1 MNYNLLLILNILL
14 SCIFIFNV
22 SSFAEDR
29 ITTLKPVVVTG
40 TLIPEALERF
50 PGNITIIDK
59 EYIDSSHADNI
70 SELLRTVPGLY
81 SDQLGARGGTSSI
94 YIRGADPNFTLILLD
109 GIRLNDPNN
118 TRGGSF
124 DLSTI
129 STDSIERI
137 EIVKGPKSSIYGSD
151 ALAGV
156 INIITHKGGGDNIK
170 IADVSITTDNGFR
183 ILTEARGEEKK
194 LNYSLSASFLN
205 DGEPVEG
212 SKFKSPTFIA
222 NIGHTGDEFSIQSVT
237 RYSYIDSSAF
247 PDDSGGDKFAVIRET
262 EERNSNQF
270 LTGINANYNI
280 DSWWVN
286 NLVLNFTLIDEDV
299 TSPGV
304 APGERDPFGI
314 PANDID
320 SNYYRLETKYHNI
333 FYFLEKNA
341 LLLGLDFQYEK
352 GENRGVIFTE
362 TENRT
367 EFNESR
373 FIVSPLAQFK
383 FSPIR
388 NLFIDIGARL
398 DIPEGFDTEFS
409 PYIGILY
416 KITETR
422 TRLIANWGEGFKLPS
437 FFALGNP
444 IVGNPGL
451 NPETSSSYE
460 VKVEQELPQNIFVF
474 SVAYFFSDYKNLIDL
489 DEGPPP
495 SLVNRGNVEISGIEL
510 ELRTKQIYN
519 AVITCNLSYI
529 ETDII
534 DSEQQL
540 RNRPNWLANLVLLW
554 MPVKAV
560 EVYLSANYVGEFLDS
575 SIPTG
580 DRMLGDYLVVDTS
593 LTVFLRKNIE
603 AYIVINN
610 LLNEKYEQFVG
621 FSAPGIRPTFGL
633 RWKFN

>member
-1 MNYNLLLILNILL
+1 MICNLLRLLNIVLF
-14 SCIFIFNV
+14 CIFTFTF
-22 SSFAEDR
+22 SSLAEDS
-29 ITTLKPVVVTG
+29 IKTLKPVVVTG
-40 TLIPEALERF
+40 TSIPEYLERF
-50 PGNITIIDK
+50 PGDITIIDK
-59 EYIDSSHADNI
+59 RIIESSHADNI

-81 SDQLGARGGTSSI
+81 IDQPGARGGTSSV

-137 EIVKGPKSSIYGSD
+137 EIVKGPKSAVYGSD

-183 ILTEARGEEKK
+183 ILTEARGEKNT
-194 LNYSLSASFLN
+194 LDYSLSASFLN

-212 SKFKSPTFIA
+212 SKFKSPSFIA
-222 NIGHTGDEFSIQSVT
+222 NFGHTNDKFRIQSVT

-247 PDDSGGDKFAVIRET
+247 PDDSGGDMFSVIRET
-262 EERNSNQF
+262 EERKSNQF
-270 LTGINANYNI
+270 LTGINANYII

-286 NLVLNFTLIDEDV
+286 NLVLNFTLIDEDIV
-299 TSPGV
+299 SPGV
-304 APGERDPFGI
+304 APGERDPLGI

-333 FYFLEKNA
+333 FYFLENYA

-352 GENRGVIFTE
+352 GENRGVIFTD
-362 TENRT
+362 TELRT

-373 FIVSPLAQFK
+373 FIFSPLAQFK
-383 FSPIR
+383 FNPIR

-398 DIPEGFDTEFS
+398 DIPDEFDTEFS

-416 KITETR
+416 RIEKTR

-451 NPETSSSYE
+451 NAETSSSYE
-460 VKVEQELPQNIFVF
+460 VKVEQEFPENIFVF
-474 SVAYFFSDYKNLIDL
+474 SAAYFFSEYKNLIDL

-495 SLVNRGNVEISGIEL
+495 SLVNRNAVEINGIEL
-510 ELRTKQIYN
+510 QLRTKQIYN
-519 AVITCNLSYI
+519 TVITCNLSYI

-540 RNRPNWLANLVLLW
+540 RNRPKWLANLVLLW
-554 MPVKAV
+554 MPAKNI
-560 EVYLSANYVGEFLDS
+560 ELFLNANYVGEFLDS

-580 DRMLGDYLVVDTS
+580 DRMLGDYIVVDTS

-603 AYIVINN
+603 AYVAINN
-610 LLNEKYEQFVG
+610 LFNEEYEQFVG

-633 RWKFN
+633 KWKFN